1 MRLGSTLSYKNY
13 KCTCITLQTQFSF
26 ENKSNYKHKVILQ
39 FTPLNSLNVRTNT
52 YTYVEKTK
60 CSWVF
65 LLFFFKIEL
74 ISEWLMNSSYLSSLR
89 FSNHHYNF
97 FHWVKDTFPRMP
109 IYPFAMIC
117 VPILPVKIWPVAC
130 VIPPTSAPNW
140 STVTTWIIIVTVVR
154 SEEHPAMVL
163 QAVSWNSNEQWTGI
177 KVFSLMIVSC
187 TTTLIMNLKAFEY
200 IANDINVEKNSSTY
214 TTKSTYIYYC
224 EHEIF
229 SLSDTLYM

>member
-1 MRLGSTLSYKNY
+1 
-13 KCTCITLQTQFSF
+13 
-26 ENKSNYKHKVILQ
+26 
-39 FTPLNSLNVRTNT
+39 
-52 YTYVEKTK
+52 
-60 CSWVF
+60 
-65 LLFFFKIEL
+65 
-74 ISEWLMNSSYLSSLR
+74 MNSSYLSSLR

-117 VPILPVKIWPVAC
+117 VPIFPVKIWPVAC

-177 KVFSLMIVSC
+177 KVFSLMIVSW
-187 TTTLIMNLKAFEY
+187 TTTVIMNLKAFEY
-200 IANDINVEKNSSTY
+200 IANDINVEKKTVVHIPRSQHTFIIVNTKFSHYQTHFICKEIYENFTQTILPNNINWFKSAHPFFRNKVRSMSGHYLFPKHNGWFKNVVTY
-214 TTKSTYIYYC
+214 VVW
-224 EHEIF
+224 HLF
-229 SLSDTLYM
+229 